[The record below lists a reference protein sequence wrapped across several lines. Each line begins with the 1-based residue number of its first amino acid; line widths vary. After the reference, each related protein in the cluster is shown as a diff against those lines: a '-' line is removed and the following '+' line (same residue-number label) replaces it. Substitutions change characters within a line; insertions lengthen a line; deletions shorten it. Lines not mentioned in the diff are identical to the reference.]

1 MLAQR
6 SVLTINAGSSPCPR
20 TQDSGRHRDSSAS
33 RSFWLIRTWRSSP
46 GRPAVVL
53 SLSVPTA
60 VVLRYLPLSDMHS
73 PTTPRALST
82 SKLFSSA
89 WRPWSIP
96 SDWMS
101 TRRTLCGLLNKVTP
115 SNLSRIAD
123 RFAAL
128 ATRLE
133 RSGDAAS
140 AEACAHILVH
150 RCTTDPSRI
159 GVYAS
164 LVQRAADEV
173 EGESLRWRSVDPYHL
188 DDPAT
193 SLAAT
198 VRAVLL
204 ASLDS
209 ALRRVH
215 EGEQDARTL
224 AGFAGELLVLGVLS
238 SEDVQDIVASLFDG
252 ISGNCNSEG
261 HCVMICAMLRPIV
274 SSTEASHLIESL
286 SLITQ
291 MEGVLK
297 EDMIS
302 LKARYM
308 MMVSAQ
314 SLTRKHPNSGLL
326 VSRAC

>member
-1 MLAQR
+1 M
-6 SVLTINAGSSPCPR
+6 
-20 TQDSGRHRDSSAS
+20 
-33 RSFWLIRTWRSSP
+33 
-46 GRPAVVL
+46 PAAAL

-60 VVLRYLPLSDMHS
+60 VFLRYHPNMHS

-82 SKLFSSA
+82 SKLFAAA

-101 TRRTLCGLLNKVTP
+101 TRRTLCGLLNKVTL
-115 SNLSRIAD
+115 SNLPRIAD

-128 ATRLE
+128 ATRIE

-150 RCTTDPSRI
+150 RCTADPIRI
-159 GVYAS
+159 GLYAS
-164 LVQRAADEV
+164 LVQKAADEM
-173 EGESLRWRSVDPYHL
+173 EGESLRWRSVDLYHL

-193 SLAAT
+193 SLPAA

-209 ALRRVH
+209 AIRPGH
-215 EGEQDARTL
+215 EGERDARTL

-238 SEDVQDIVASLFDG
+238 PEDLQDVVTSLFDG
-252 ISGNCNSEG
+252 ISGNCNFETY
-261 HCVMICAMLRPIV
+261 CVMLCAMLRPVV
-274 SSTEASHLIESL
+274 SSTEASHLIGSL
-286 SLITQ
+286 SLVVQI
-291 MEGVLK
+291 EGVLK

-302 LKARYM
+302 LKTRYM
-308 MMVSAQ
+308 MMVSASLAQ
-314 SLTRKHPNSGLL
+314 SPISEYLY
-326 VSRAC
+326 